1 MLIKK
6 KRINLFKIIKK
17 TTALFLAASVVS
29 LFWLYTHKLI
39 VAFDALESKVET
51 IIDRLDAIDSRLD
64 GFVRNSEKPLTAI
77 ENHMTDKQIA
87 SAEEVATTVYEYILK
102 NELKPCSDQDYA
114 AFRCKEMNAIFSAAS
129 FAIEDSKTSISL
141 SAQELSTLQNYMI
154 NTALPYNYSSKEFAD
169 EDYRE
174 STALY
179 VLPYKVQYVYKD
191 ADDTEYS
198 ILIDY
203 NNNIFLANGKGRV
216 KVEFDFVRTVVL
228 STVYRMQ
235 NDSRVRFH
243 DSNISFH
250 EGNEKC
256 SKLPDKYSTKYA
268 ELDELTE
275 RIYSYSIYPS
285 IDDTFVFEVSASELI
300 ALYNFML
307 DTPSMNY
314 SSALMSKQ
322 FKDGWLTIWDEY
334 LYTSSSDDILWIGIE
349 FTDKNANLYLSNRFD
364 SREIPSLK
372 VILDSSSTETKYQNV
387 ILSAIDTS
395 VRPPEK
401 PYYASYSDVN
411 ITWRPEQTENIASAK
426 QLIDN
431 MENFVRNNSLVITRR
446 QDYTSYASSDMQEI
460 WDKLYRQTLAS
471 PEKEEIKLSS
481 KELSTLQYYMTN
493 VALPESAGV
502 PENPGEP
509 ITSVMDLNIGYT
521 YNDGNGVAFDITILF
536 DRELYLS
543 CKGSNF
549 IHVVT

>member
-1 MLIKK
+1 MQ
-6 KRINLFKIIKK
+6 
-17 TTALFLAASVVS
+17 T
-29 LFWLYTHKLI
+29 
-39 VAFDALESKVET
+39 
-51 IIDRLDAIDSRLD
+51 AIDSAEITLDRFEIACDGAMTTSNQLLPKLD
-64 GFVRNSEKPLTAI
+64 GLVEGAIFSYKP
-77 ENHMTDKQIA
+77 MTPT
-87 SAEEVATTVYEYILK
+87 EEVATTVYNYIIE
-102 NELKPCSDQDYA
+102 NELQPSTPQDYTTL
-114 AFRCKEMNAIFSAAS
+114 RSKEMNAIFSAAS

-154 NTALPYNYSSKEFAD
+154 NTVMPYNYSSKEFAD

-203 NNNIFLANGKGRV
+203 SNNIFLANSKGRV
-216 KVEFDFVRTVVL
+216 KVEFDLVRTVVL

-235 NDSRVRFH
+235 NDPRVRFH
-243 DSNISFH
+243 NSNISFH

-307 DTPSMNY
+307 DTPSMN
-314 SSALMSKQ
+314 SASAIMSKQ

-334 LYTSSSDDILWIGIE
+334 LYTSSSDDVLVIGIE
-349 FTDKNANLYLSNRFD
+349 FTDRNANLYLSNRFG
-364 SREIPSLK
+364 STQIPHLR
-372 VILDSSSTETKYQNV
+372 VILDNSSTKTKYQNV

-395 VRPPEK
+395 VHPPEK
-401 PYYASYSDVN
+401 PYYASYSDVD
-411 ITWRPEQTENIASAK
+411 ITWLPEQTENITSTK
-426 QLIDN
+426 QLVDN
-431 MENFVRNNSLVITRR
+431 MENFIRNNDFIVTHR
-446 QDYTSYASSDMQEI
+446 QDYASYASSDMQKI
-460 WDKLYRQTLAS
+460 WDKLYSQTFVH
-471 PEKEEIKLSS
+471 PEKEEISLSS
-481 KELSTLQYYMTN
+481 EELTTLQHYMTN

-509 ITSVMDLNIGYT
+509 ITSVIDLNIGYS
-521 YNDGNGVAFDITILF
+521 YDDGNGVAFDITILF

-543 CKGSNF
+543 YKGSGF

>member
-1 MLIKK
+1 MSKETFFCFVLCVFVILLARLNWSKE
-6 KRINLFKIIKK
+6 
-17 TTALFLAASVVS
+17 TAIFLAFSVLAVS
-29 LFWLYTHKLI
+29 WVWCHRMQT
-39 VAFDALESKVET
+39 
-51 IIDRLDAIDSRLD
+51 AIDSAEITLDRFEIACDGAMTTSNQLLPKLD
-64 GFVRNSEKPLTAI
+64 GLVEGAIFSYKP
-77 ENHMTDKQIA
+77 MTPT
-87 SAEEVATTVYEYILK
+87 EEVATTVYNYIIE
-102 NELKPCSDQDYA
+102 NELQPSTPQDYTTL
-114 AFRCKEMNAIFSAAS
+114 RSKEMNTIFSAAS

-154 NTALPYNYSSKEFAD
+154 NTALPYNYSSKEFTD

-203 NNNIFLANGKGRV
+203 NNNIFLANSKGRV
-216 KVEFDFVRTVVL
+216 KVEFDLVRTVVL

-235 NDSRVRFH
+235 NDPRVRFH
-243 DSNISFH
+243 NSNISFH

-307 DTPSMNY
+307 DTPSMNS

-334 LYTSSSDDILWIGIE
+334 LYSSSSNDVLWIGIE
-349 FTDKNANLYLSNRFD
+349 FTDRNANLYLSNRFD
-364 SREIPSLK
+364 SRKIPSLK
-372 VILDSSSTETKYQNV
+372 VILDSSSTKTKYQNV

-401 PYYASYSDVN
+401 PYYACKYH
-411 ITWRPEQTENIASAK
+411 
-426 QLIDN
+426 
-431 MENFVRNNSLVITRR
+431 
-446 QDYTSYASSDMQEI
+446 
-460 WDKLYRQTLAS
+460 LAS
-471 PEKEEIKLSS
+471 CANGKYCFCKATNRQHGKL
-481 KELSTLQYYMTN
+481 
-493 VALPESAGV
+493 
-502 PENPGEP
+502 
-509 ITSVMDLNIGYT
+509 
-521 YNDGNGVAFDITILF
+521 
-536 DRELYLS
+536 
-543 CKGSNF
+543 C
-549 IHVVT
+549 

>member
-1 MLIKK
+1 M
-6 KRINLFKIIKK
+6 KK

-300 ALYNFML
+300 
-307 DTPSMNY
+307 
-314 SSALMSKQ
+314 
-322 FKDGWLTIWDEY
+322 
-334 LYTSSSDDILWIGIE
+334 
-349 FTDKNANLYLSNRFD
+349 
-364 SREIPSLK
+364 
-372 VILDSSSTETKYQNV
+372 
-387 ILSAIDTS
+387 
-395 VRPPEK
+395 
-401 PYYASYSDVN
+401 
-411 ITWRPEQTENIASAK
+411 
-426 QLIDN
+426 
-431 MENFVRNNSLVITRR
+431 
-446 QDYTSYASSDMQEI
+446 
-460 WDKLYRQTLAS
+460 
-471 PEKEEIKLSS
+471 
-481 KELSTLQYYMTN
+481 
-493 VALPESAGV
+493 
-502 PENPGEP
+502 
-509 ITSVMDLNIGYT
+509 
-521 YNDGNGVAFDITILF
+521 
-536 DRELYLS
+536 
-543 CKGSNF
+543 
-549 IHVVT
+549 

>member
-1 MLIKK
+1 
-6 KRINLFKIIKK
+6 
-17 TTALFLAASVVS
+17 
-29 LFWLYTHKLI
+29 
-39 VAFDALESKVET
+39 
-51 IIDRLDAIDSRLD
+51 
-64 GFVRNSEKPLTAI
+64 
-77 ENHMTDKQIA
+77 MTDKQIA